1 MRTEG
6 KAIDTLDEAMVS
18 GSGQLVGEGGG
29 SLFVNS
35 ASWTG
40 ARAVTGFVRV
50 GVFLAIARA
59 YGPGSLGQVSLALS
73 TVEILRT
80 FSEFGIDTVSIR
92 KFAQTAPDKRGE
104 LLQTVVGSK
113 LALAACFYC
122 VGLGVLAVIADKKT
136 EILLGAIASL
146 SLFLVGAFG
155 AFSSYLQSRFSMS
168 RVLSAT
174 LWGSAASVVFSSFA
188 IWARWPL
195 ALVIAALPLAD
206 GLNVAFIWR
215 RLGVRVRARF
225 SLSDTVRLLRESL
238 PVGLMAVLIVM
249 YLRLDSFF
257 VYKFSGEAA
266 LGLYAACFRMVEP
279 ALMVPHSFA
288 MTAYSVLSSPTRG
301 DDSPG
306 EVAEILF
313 RTMWP
318 AYAFIS
324 IASLLLVLYGRLALG
339 LFGSSYAAALPALQI
354 LAAVLIVRTANIT
367 LTSILYS
374 HGRYSTLARIT
385 ASNLAVN
392 IVLVMLFVPNFGIRG
407 AACAVLLTEVWN
419 LGAQLM
425 AARGH
430 LGNRCRGLSLES
442 QNANSV

>member
-1 MRTEG
+1 M
-6 KAIDTLDEAMVS
+6 
-18 GSGQLVGEGGG
+18 
-29 SLFVNS
+29 NS
-35 ASWTG
+35 ASSTG

-50 GVFLAIARA
+50 GVLLAIARA
-59 YGPGSLGQVSLALS
+59 YGPGNFGQVSLALS

-92 KFAQTAPDKRGE
+92 KFAQTTPDKRGE
-104 LLQTVVGSK
+104 LLETVVGSK

-122 VGLGVLAVIADKKT
+122 VGLGFLAVIADKKA
-136 EILLGAIASL
+136 EILLGAVASL
-146 SLFLVGAFG
+146 SLFFASALG
-155 AFSSYLQSRFSMS
+155 AFSSYLQSHFSMS

-174 LWGSAASVVFSSFA
+174 LLGSAASVAFASFA

-195 ALVIAALPLAD
+195 VLVIGALPLAD

-215 RLGVRVRARF
+215 RLGLRVRARF
-225 SLSDTVRLLRESL
+225 SLSDTARLLRESL
-238 PVGLMAVLIVM
+238 PVGLMGVLIVL
-249 YLRLDSFF
+249 YFRLDSFF
-257 VYKFSGEAA
+257 LYKFSGEAA

-288 MTAYSVLSSPTRG
+288 MTAYTVLSSPTRQN
-301 DDSPG
+301 DSPA
-306 EVAEILF
+306 EVARTLF

-318 AYAFIS
+318 AYAFIF
-324 IASLLLVLYGRLALG
+324 IVSLLLILFGRHALAI
-339 LFGSSYAAALPALQI
+339 FGSSYASALPALQI

-374 HGRYSTLARIT
+374 HGRYSTLAKIT
-385 ASNLAVN
+385 ASNLAIN
-392 IVLVMLFVPNFGIRG
+392 IILVMLFVPIFGIRG

-419 LGAQLM
+419 LGAQLI

-430 LGNRCRGLSLES
+430 LGDRCRGLSLES
-442 QNANSV
+442 QNADSV